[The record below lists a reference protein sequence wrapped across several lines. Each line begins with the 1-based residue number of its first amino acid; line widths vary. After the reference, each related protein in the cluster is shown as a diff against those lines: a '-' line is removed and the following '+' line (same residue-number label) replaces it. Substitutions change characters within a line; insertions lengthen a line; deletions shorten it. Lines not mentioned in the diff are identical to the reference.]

1 MAATEVSYFP
11 FTAQPTRALV
21 GPGCAAFSGF
31 PSSLGQLPRIEVFA
45 PNTAGASPVSVVILP
60 GWNVLDQEQ
69 VRRKTKAGLKRRR
82 KTPIST
88 SLEAT
93 LKKGARP

>member
-21 GPGCAAFSGF
+21 GPGCAAS
-31 PSSLGQLPRIEVFA
+31 SSLGQLPRIEVFA
-45 PNTAGASPVSVVILP
+45 PNTAGASPVSVVSLP
-60 GWNVLDQEQ
+60 GWHVLDQEQ